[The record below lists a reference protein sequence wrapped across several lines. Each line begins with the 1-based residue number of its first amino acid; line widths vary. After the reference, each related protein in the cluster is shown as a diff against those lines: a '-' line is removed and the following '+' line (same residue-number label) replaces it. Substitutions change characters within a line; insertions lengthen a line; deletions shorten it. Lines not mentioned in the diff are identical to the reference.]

1 MGDDKSKGLSLTP
14 KMSFMLGLVGG
25 VLVICT
31 IGFFVVLSMLLGG
44 DGISKKTSKTTTKP
58 TAAAPAPSPSP
69 SAVPRPPPAGD
80 VPPVT
85 DEDHVRGSGDV
96 TIIEYSD
103 YECPFCSRFHPSMK
117 RLMDE
122 YEGQVKWVYRHF
134 PLSFH
139 PEATPS
145 ANASECVAELGG
157 NDVFWEY
164 TDGLFGN
171 QSALGDSLYKKLAV
185 DLGVDGDDFE
195 ECMDERRHQAHITAD
210 QSGGSA
216 AGVTGTPGSFI
227 IAADGSATLVPGAIP
242 YEQLEAMVLQVL

>member
-1 MGDDKSKGLSLTP
+1 MGDDKSKGLSMSP
-14 KMSFMLGLVGG
+14 KMSFILGLVGG

-44 DGISKKTSKTTTKP
+44 DGISNKTTKTTTKP
-58 TAAAPAPSPSP
+58 TAAAPAAPSP
-69 SAVPRPPPAGD
+69 SAAPTRPPAGD

-103 YECPFCSRFHPSMK
+103 YECPFCNRFHPSMT
-117 RLMDE
+117 RLLDE
-122 YEGQVKWVYRHF
+122 YEGQVRWVYRHF

-139 PEATPS
+139 AQAMPS
-145 ANASECVAELGG
+145 ANAAECVAELGG
-157 NDVFWEY
+157 NDAFWEF
-164 TDGLFGN
+164 TDELFVN
-171 QSALGDSLYKKLAV
+171 QSALSDSLYEKLAA
-185 DLGVDGDDFE
+185 DLGIDGGDFE
-195 ECMDERRHQAHITAD
+195 GCVNERRHQAHITAD